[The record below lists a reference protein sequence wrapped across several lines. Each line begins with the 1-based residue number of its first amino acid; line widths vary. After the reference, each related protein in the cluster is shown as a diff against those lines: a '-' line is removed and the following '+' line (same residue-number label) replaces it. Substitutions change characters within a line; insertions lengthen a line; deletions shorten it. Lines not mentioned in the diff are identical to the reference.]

1 MPFRGVRYVLSGGTN
16 MGRLKVVF
24 VLIMMCLSACEGP
37 KTDAPSA
44 VDKKKAGGAKMA
56 DIRVSSPA
64 FENEAMIPAKYTCD
78 GRDISPPL
86 SWEGLPQGAKSIAL
100 ISDDPD
106 APVCTWVHWVIWNIP
121 ADKTGLP
128 ESMPKDRELPDK
140 TRQGTTD
147 FKRIGYG
154 GPCPPGGV
162 HRYYFKLYAL
172 DAMLEL
178 EAGATKA
185 QLLKA
190 MEGHILAKGELM
202 GKYTRER

>member
-1 MPFRGVRYVLSGGTN
+1 
-16 MGRLKVVF
+16 MGRLKVLF
-24 VLIMMCLSACEGP
+24 VLIMMCLYACEGP

-44 VDKKKAGGAKMA
+44 VDKEKAGGAKMA
-56 DIRVSSPA
+56 AIKVSSPA

-106 APVCTWVHWVIWNIP
+106 APVGTWVHWVMWNIP
-121 ADKTGLP
+121 PDKTGLP
-128 ESMPKDRELPDK
+128 ESMPKDGELADG

-147 FKRIGYG
+147 FKRTGYG

-162 HRYYFKLYAL
+162 HRYYFKVYAL
-172 DAMLEL
+172 DAMLEPA
-178 EAGATKA
+178 AGATKA

-202 GKYTRER
+202 GRYTRRR

>member
-1 MPFRGVRYVLSGGTN
+1 
-16 MGRLKVVF
+16 
-24 VLIMMCLSACEGP
+24 
-37 KTDAPSA
+37 
-44 VDKKKAGGAKMA
+44 MA

-106 APVCTWVHWVIWNIP
+106 APVGTWVHWVIWNIP